1 MQTPISDDKRQ
12 RKKNRQSLLK
22 RFNQLLSR
30 GPRNREQL
38 VQQLRTSKQ
47 RKLLDAQALK
57 MIEGVLQISDRH
69 VRDIMIP
76 RAKITVIS
84 DTTSLPELLP
94 IVIDSGH
101 SRFPVIGNSNK
112 EVIGLL
118 LAKDLLKYNPLVH
131 SQQLDFRQGA
141 AKTKPPEGIKIH
153 EDGKLSGNT
162 AEDSSAQSAHQDN
175 FNIRDIIRPA
185 VFIPESKRLDSL
197 LEEFQHKHYHMAI
210 VVDEYGAVSGLV
222 TIEDVLE
229 EIVGEIEDEYDDNEE
244 VFVQKQTE
252 HQFLVK
258 ALMPI
263 EAFNHYFS
271 SDFTTEQF
279 DTIGGFIANRFGY
292 LPKRGASITLA
303 PLHFKVLR
311 ADNRQIRLLQVT
323 NAVDT

>member
-22 RFNQLLSR
+22 RFNQMLSR
-30 GPRNREQL
+30 APRNREQL

-131 SQQLDFRQGA
+131 SQQD
-141 AKTKPPEGIKIH
+141 T
-153 EDGKLSGNT
+153 
-162 AEDSSAQSAHQDN
+162 

-210 VVDEYGAVSGLV
+210 VVD
-222 TIEDVLE
+222 
-229 EIVGEIEDEYDDNEE
+229 
-244 VFVQKQTE
+244 
-252 HQFLVK
+252 
-258 ALMPI
+258 
-263 EAFNHYFS
+263 
-271 SDFTTEQF
+271 
-279 DTIGGFIANRFGY
+279 
-292 LPKRGASITLA
+292 
-303 PLHFKVLR
+303 
-311 ADNRQIRLLQVT
+311 
-323 NAVDT
+323 

>member
-1 MQTPISDDKRQ
+1 MKTPTSDDKRK

-22 RFNQLLSR
+22 RFNQMLSR

-38 VQQLRTSKQ
+38 VQQLRASKQ

-131 SQQLDFRQGA
+131 
-141 AKTKPPEGIKIH
+141 
-153 EDGKLSGNT
+153 
-162 AEDSSAQSAHQDN
+162 QDT

-244 VFVQKQTE
+244 IFVQKQTE

-271 SDFTTEQF
+271 CDFTTEQF

-292 LPKRGASITLA
+292 LPKRGASISLA

-323 NAVDT
+323 NDVDA

>member
-12 RKKNRQSLLK
+12 RKKNRQPWLT
-22 RFNQLLSR
+22 RFNQILSR

-38 VQQLRTSKQ
+38 IQLLRAAKQ
-47 RKLLDAQALK
+47 RTLLDAQALK
-57 MIEGVLQISDRH
+57 MIEGVLQISNRQ

-76 RAKITVIS
+76 RARMTIIS
-84 DTTSLPELLP
+84 DIASLADLLP

-101 SRFPVIGNSNK
+101 SRFPVISHTNK

-131 SQQLDFRQGA
+131 
-141 AKTKPPEGIKIH
+141 
-153 EDGKLSGNT
+153 
-162 AEDSSAQSAHQDN
+162 QDT
-175 FNIRDIIRPA
+175 FNIHDIIRPA

-229 EIVGEIEDEYDDNEE
+229 EIVGEIEDEYDDSEE
-244 VFVQKQTE
+244 VFVQQQTA

-271 SDFTTEQF
+271 ANFTTKQF

-303 PLHFKVLR
+303 ALHFKVLR

-323 NAVDT
+323 INST

>member
-1 MQTPISDDKRQ
+1 MQTPTSDDKHK
-12 RKKNRQSLLK
+12 RKKNRQSWLT
-22 RFNQLLSR
+22 RFNHVLSR

-38 VQQLRTSKQ
+38 IQLLRSSKQ
-47 RKLLDAQALK
+47 RSLLDSQALK
-57 MIEGVLQISDRH
+57 MIEGVLQISDLH
-69 VRDIMIP
+69 VRDIMVP
-76 RAKITVIS
+76 RAKMTIIL
-84 DTTSLPELLP
+84 DTASLAELLP

-101 SRFPVIGNSNK
+101 SRFPVIGANNK

-118 LAKDLLKYNPLVH
+118 LAKDLLKYNPL
-131 SQQLDFRQGA
+131 
-141 AKTKPPEGIKIH
+141 T
-153 EDGKLSGNT
+153 
-162 AEDSSAQSAHQDN
+162 HQDS
-175 FNIRDIIRPA
+175 FNIYDISRPA

-229 EIVGEIEDEYDDNEE
+229 EIVGEIEDEYDDSEE
-244 VFVQKQTE
+244 VFVQKQTSS
-252 HQFLVK
+252 QFLVN

-263 EAFNHYFS
+263 EEFNHYFD
-271 SDFTTEQF
+271 SDFATAQF

-292 LPKRGASITLA
+292 LPKRGANIILA

-323 NAVDT
+323 ANSKQHAS

>member
-1 MQTPISDDKRQ
+1 MTTPMSDDKIK
-12 RKKNRQSLLK
+12 RKKNCQLWLT
-22 RFNQLLSR
+22 RFNQALLRQPQNS
-30 GPRNREQL
+30 
-38 VQQLRTSKQ
+38 QQLIQ
-47 RKLLDAQALK
+47 LLRDAKRRALLNAQALK
-57 MIEGVLQISDRH
+57 MIESVLEISDRQ

-76 RAKITVIS
+76 RAKMTLIS
-84 DTTSLPELLP
+84 DIASLPELLP
-94 IVIDSGH
+94 IVIESGH
-101 SRFPVIGNSNK
+101 SRFPVINHQNK

-118 LAKDLLKYNPLVH
+118 LAKDLLKYNPL
-131 SQQLDFRQGA
+131 
-141 AKTKPPEGIKIH
+141 
-153 EDGKLSGNT
+153 
-162 AEDSSAQSAHQDN
+162 AHQN
-175 FNIRDIIRPA
+175 TFNILDIIRPA

-244 VFVQKQTE
+244 DFVQKQNAQ
-252 HQFLVK
+252 QFIVK

-263 EAFNHYFS
+263 GAFNSYFNS
-271 SDFTTEQF
+271 IFATKQF

-292 LPKRGASITLA
+292 LPKRGANISLP

-323 NAVDT
+323 VDKV